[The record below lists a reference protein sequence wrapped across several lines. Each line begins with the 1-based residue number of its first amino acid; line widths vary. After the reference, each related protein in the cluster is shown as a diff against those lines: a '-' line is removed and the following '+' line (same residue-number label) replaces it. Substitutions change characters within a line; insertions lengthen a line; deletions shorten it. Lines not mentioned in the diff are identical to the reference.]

1 MSRTYDG
8 QWKVDFLNFTSF
20 SHGSLYKILDAPL
33 DKVFAGKSDLIP
45 EKCIRT
51 FNCHW
56 KVDALRV

>member
-1 MSRTYDG
+1 MIDG

-20 SHGSLYKILDAPL
+20 SHGPLYKILDTAV

-45 EKCIRT
+45 EKCVRL

-56 KVDALRV
+56 KAGALRV